1 MDPPPDPTQCS
12 PQQRKPAS
20 EKLDPAMSSCAGEF
34 GAIVAEFL
42 GDEDME
48 WFSTIPAICPD
59 GK

>member
-1 MDPPPDPTQCS
+1 
-12 PQQRKPAS
+12 
-20 EKLDPAMSSCAGEF
+20 MSSCAGEF